1 MEVHLVADTNLFF
14 ECKALDQLPW
24 QDLGF
29 DTVVILL
36 TKPVL
41 DEIDKH
47 KKATG
52 RTRSRALEIFGQV
65 RSMLT
70 ASTEELEI
78 RASAPRVLL
87 RRSTRAKPDDALKD
101 ELDYSKTDER
111 LVGIVSTLTAST
123 SGHLVKLFTD
133 DTGPAATADGLNVPY
148 LMIDES
154 WRRPASE
161 STEAKKIKELEKD
174 LATYRAQEPTIVIGR
189 CEGADDSNHVG
200 VSRTIATPLSA
211 DEVNALLETLRQ
223 NNSPK
228 TDFTPPSPSTGDLET
243 IEYSAPSAETIA
255 DYQET
260 QYPQWIERCAEVLRQ
275 LHEGRDVQEAP
286 LVLRWSMSNDG
297 TRPASQVRVEFEAKG
312 PLLLRRSRPKDED
325 DGDED
330 AAQSP
335 TPAPR
340 VKSWLPSP
348 PKPPAF
354 ERRVTRFD
362 PPVVT
367 SARTGT
373 DLTALNFPDSLGDK
387 YKSLTAMTRAFDA
400 KALGLFPDHI
410 SRMAGLMDAASS
422 LRHAGVFDQ
431 AGIGPMLR
439 ASAVAIPSPR
449 IEALIPS
456 FNRPPR
462 HDPEA
467 FYFDQWSADTPV
479 KEGALTCDLWRHHT
493 EPEVFE
499 LEVQFTGADEGRGTV
514 ECTVHA
520 ENLTKPQQ
528 ERAIVSRTVRHLSL
542 ADLAAAMVAEC
553 K

>member
-14 ECKALDQLPW
+14 ECRALDQLPW

-87 RRSTRAKPDDALKD
+87 RRSTRAKPDDALRD

-111 LVGIVSTLTAST
+111 LVGIVSTLSASA
-123 SGHLVKLFTD
+123 SGHVVKLFTD

-148 LMIDES
+148 LIIDES

-174 LATYRAQEPTIVIGR
+174 LATYRAQEPMIVIGR
-189 CEGADDSNHVG
+189 CEGADDSNHVE

-223 NNSPK
+223 NHPPK
-228 TDFTPPSPSTGDLET
+228 TDFTPPPPSTSGLET
-243 IEYSAPSAETIA
+243 IEYSAPSAEAIA

-260 QYPQWIERCAEVLRQ
+260 RYPQWIERCAAIFWQ
-275 LHEGRDVQEAP
+275 LHEGRDVQEVP
-286 LVLRWSMSNDG
+286 LVLRWSMSNNG

-312 PLLLRRSRPKDED
+312 PLLLKRSRPQNDD

-330 AAQSP
+330 TTQSP
-335 TPAPR
+335 TPAPQVTSR
-340 VKSWLPSP
+340 LPSP
-348 PKPPAF
+348 PKPPTF
-354 ERRVTRFD
+354 ERHVTRLG

-367 SARTGT
+367 TARTGIG
-373 DLTALNFPDSLGDK
+373 LASLNLADPLADK
-387 YKSLTAMTRAFDA
+387 YKGLAAMTRAIDA

-410 SRMAGLMDAASS
+410 SRMSGLMDAASS

-431 AGIGPMLR
+431 AGIGHMFR
-439 ASAVAIPSPR
+439 ASPVATPSQR
-449 IEALIPS
+449 FEALIPS
-456 FNRPPR
+456 LNMPPR

-467 FYFDQWSADTPV
+467 FYFDQWSPDTPV
-479 KEGALTCDLWRHHT
+479 KKGALTCDLWRHHT
-493 EPEVFE
+493 EPEVVEF
-499 LEVQFTGADEGRGTV
+499 EVQITDADKARGTV

-528 ERAIVSRTVRHLSL
+528 RRAIVSRTVRHLSL
-542 ADLAAAMVAEC
+542 GDLAAAMVAEC
-553 K
+553 R